1 MSICAQ
7 VYDGCS
13 HTCSNEWHDGAVRGG
28 YGSSDHGTLAER
40 VARSRGAGE
49 PGEAAAPPPAQP
61 SPAAFVDSPSPAR
74 HCRVDGEPALLVE
87 WCRTERGWEG
97 RVVSVAWIDGEGWAT
112 VARWL
117 PASRIVPVP

>member
-1 MSICAQ
+1 M
-7 VYDGCS
+7 V
-13 HTCSNEWHDGAVRGG
+13 HVRGG

-40 VARSRGAGE
+40 VARSRGAE
-49 PGEAAAPPPAQP
+49 TPPAAAAPAPVV
-61 SPAAFVDSPSPAR
+61 VDSPSPAR

-97 RVVSVAWIDGEGWAT
+97 RVVSVVWIDAVGWAT

-117 PASRIVPVP
+117 PAADIEPVG

>member
-1 MSICAQ
+1 M
-7 VYDGCS
+7 VG
-13 HTCSNEWHDGAVRGG
+13 VRGG

-40 VARSRGAGE
+40 VARSRGADV
-49 PGEAAAPPPAQP
+49 
-61 SPAAFVDSPSPAR
+61 PAAQGPVVDSPSPAR

-97 RVVSVAWIDGEGWAT
+97 RVVSVAWIEAEGWAT

-117 PASRIVPVP
+117 PASRIDPVP